1 VLEVAILAD
10 DLTGAADCGIA
21 FAAAGLDTFV
31 AFGDGPPPA
40 GTEALSVDT
49 DSRREGEAEAVRR
62 ARAAAGR
69 ARAAGSRALYRKI
82 DSTLRGHVGPEL
94 AATLAALAESDP
106 GGKAPAAIFAPAFPG
121 TGRTTLGG
129 EVVVKGELLERTEVW
144 RDARMKVPARPSEL
158 LRLAGLRSHVVPLA
172 QVRSGA
178 GPLAA
183 ELERRAAGGVDV
195 LVCDAEQEEDLAAI
209 ARAGA
214 RLVRPVVWTGSAGLA
229 RHLPGALGLTRE
241 RRRRSAALAPRA
253 AGPVVIVVGS
263 RSSVARDQARLL
275 AAEPETTLITVDPR
289 VLLAGEGDPRW
300 PAGAVDRALSAG
312 TDLLV
317 TVGEEPLGPERG
329 PDLAAGAARLVVP
342 QAGRI
347 SGLVATGGD
356 VARALLAALGATGL
370 HLEGE
375 VEPGVPLGVADVA
388 PPLAVVTKA
397 GAFGDPR
404 TLSRC
409 RAALRARVPAA

>member
-21 FAAAGLDTFV
+21 FAAAGLATFV
-31 AFGDGPPPA
+31 AFGEAPPPA
-40 GTEALSVDT
+40 GTEVVSIDT
-49 DSRREGEAEAVRR
+49 DSRREPEREAMRR
-62 ARAAAGR
+62 ARSATAR
-69 ARAAGSRALYRKI
+69 ARGAGARALYRKI

-94 AATLAALAESDP
+94 AATLAAVAEAEA
-106 GGKAPAAIFAPAFPG
+106 GGKPPVAILAPAFPG

-129 EVVVKGELLERTEVW
+129 EVLVKGELLERTEVW
-144 RDARMKVPARPSEL
+144 RDAHMNVPARPVDL
-158 LRLAGLRSHVVPLA
+158 LRQAGLRAHVVPLA
-172 QVRSGA
+172 HVRGGT
-178 GPLAA
+178 GPLAT

-229 RHLPGALGLTRE
+229 RHLPGALGLARE
-241 RRRRSAALAPRA
+241 RRPRAAPGPRA
-253 AGPVVIVVGS
+253 AGPVVVVVGS
-263 RSSVARDQARLL
+263 RSSVAREQARVLGG
-275 AAEPETTLITVDPR
+275 EPEVTTLTVDPR
-289 VLLAGEGDPRW
+289 VLLAGEEDPRW
-300 PAGAVDRALSAG
+300 PAGAVDRVISSG
-312 TDLLV
+312 SDLLV
-317 TVGEEPLGPERG
+317 VVGDEPLGPERG
-329 PDLAAGAARLVVP
+329 PPLAAALGRLV
-342 QAGRI
+342 ARHATRI

-356 VARALLAALGATGL
+356 VARALLPALGATGL
-370 HLEGE
+370 HLDGE
-375 VEPGVPLGVADVA
+375 VEPGVPLGVADA
-388 PPLAVVTKA
+388 SPPLTVVTKA